1 MNKILITVFIL
12 LMNFTLLKAE
22 IVNKFNI
29 SGNKRISNETIK
41 IYGNLEL
48 NKNYKE
54 NDLNIILQNLYKTNF
69 FENIDI
75 EIVRIR

>member
-1 MNKILITVFIL
+1 MSI
-12 LMNFTLLKAE
+12 
-22 IVNKFNI
+22 
-29 SGNKRISNETIK
+29 ETIK

-69 FENIDI
+69 LKTSI
-75 EIVRIR
+75 